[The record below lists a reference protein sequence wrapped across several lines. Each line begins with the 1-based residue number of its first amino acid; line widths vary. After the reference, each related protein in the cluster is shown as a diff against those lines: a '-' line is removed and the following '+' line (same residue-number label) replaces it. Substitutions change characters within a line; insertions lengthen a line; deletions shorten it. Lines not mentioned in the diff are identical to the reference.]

1 MTSDVKHLLV
11 RLLASLYLFF
21 GGVSPQI
28 LCPVFKADGRFFHCA
43 VLSCKCSFYAL
54 DYRSL
59 IRYMICK
66 VFYPVSCCFIFLL
79 VLFGAQNLT
88 F

>member
-28 LCPVFKADGRFFHCA
+28 LCPVFKAGGFFT
-43 VLSCKCSFYAL
+43 
-54 DYRSL
+54 
-59 IRYMICK
+59 
-66 VFYPVSCCFIFLL
+66 
-79 VLFGAQNLT
+79 VLF
-88 F
+88 